1 MDQHVAERWT
11 QALRSGKYKQARGRL
26 KDGPEY
32 FCCLGVLC
40 DLYREE
46 QGKGEWVTPKYCE
59 SSQFEVE
66 CDGLKEVEGVVL
78 PDSVREWAGMETH
91 DGYLE
96 GTQDTSLAS
105 LNDRGV
111 KFPQMADLIEK
122 QWEVL

>member
-1 MDQHVAERWT
+1 
-11 QALRSGKYKQARGRL
+11 
-26 KDGPEY
+26 
-32 FCCLGVLC
+32 
-40 DLYREE
+40 
-46 QGKGEWVTPKYCE
+46 
-59 SSQFEVE
+59 
-66 CDGLKEVEGVVL
+66 
-78 PDSVREWAGMETH
+78 METH